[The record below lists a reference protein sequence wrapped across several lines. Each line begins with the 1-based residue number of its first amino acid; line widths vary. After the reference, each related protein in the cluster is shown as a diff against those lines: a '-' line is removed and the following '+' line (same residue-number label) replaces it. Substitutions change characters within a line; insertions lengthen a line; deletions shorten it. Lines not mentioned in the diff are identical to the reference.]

1 MFLNV
6 INSLSELE
14 IPGHVMIL
22 QILISIFT
30 RDGILMEKQVR
41 NAVHLPNLNL
51 NNGFLL
57 LQHKIDLARAHYLHY
72 TKTANHESSW
82 LNATLHRVLKTV
94 KDFAEQIRC
103 QVVVSVK
110 HWEILK
116 VWNLKFNLNY
126 ENIYIYVFWLPFFV
140 VFLSTPLKWG
150 TDSLASS
157 ASQNDKTLLHTYL
170 TLFNTWYLSKMV
182 LGHN

>member
-1 MFLNV
+1 MFLKV

-14 IPGHVMIL
+14 IPGHVKIL

-41 NAVHLPNLNL
+41 NTVHLPNLNL

-57 LQHKIDLARAHYLHY
+57 LQHKIDLARAHYLQLLFRY
-72 TKTANHESSW
+72 TKTANHESSR

-110 HWEILK
+110 H
-116 VWNLKFNLNY
+116 
-126 ENIYIYVFWLPFFV
+126 
-140 VFLSTPLKWG
+140 
-150 TDSLASS
+150 
-157 ASQNDKTLLHTYL
+157 
-170 TLFNTWYLSKMV
+170 
-182 LGHN
+182 